1 MNKEKIKKDLL
12 DNFQF
17 EKAQEIMEILDWKL
31 VLPAGYHIPSM
42 EELREFVSNL
52 VDEFLR
58 DERFSF
64 VSSGG
69 FRVEK
74 TSMINDEGYD
84 TIRLVFEAMKSYS
97 YL

>member
-12 DNFQF
+12 DSFQF

-31 VLPAGYHIPSM
+31 VLPTGYKIPDM
-42 EELREFVSNL
+42 DELREFVSRL
-52 VDEFLR
+52 VDDFLKDDR
-58 DERFSF
+58 LSF
-64 VSSGG
+64 ISSGG

-74 TSMINDEGYD
+74 TSLANDEDYD

-97 YL
+97 DL